1 MAYPPRSTS
10 TPTGAGALPRVVASR
25 HDAVRRT
32 VILVLV
38 AGEPVAWTVCPSGLR
53 GWTQVPLA
61 RAAWVQIPQLS
72 GPDIFVRAAK
82 RPSPCDFCALTV
94 AHAIN
99 TAWRRGIHYI
109 RSRFQQQYLVLGKKP
124 PSVSIPKLLQN
135 STWQQRFSTHE
146 ISRCQAIGV
155 PDAIMTSSRVL
166 D

>member
-1 MAYPPRSTS
+1 MAYPPRPTS
-10 TPTGAGALPRVVASR
+10 TPTGAGALPRVMASR

-38 AGEPVAWTVCPSGLR
+38 AGEQVAWTVCPSGLR

-82 RPSPCDFCALTV
+82 RPSPCDFCIFDCGTCHKHRMA
-94 AHAIN
+94 
-99 TAWRRGIHYI
+99 
-109 RSRFQQQYLVLGKKP
+109 SRLPLHPFKISATIPCPWQKP
-124 PSVSIPKLLQN
+124 PNVIAPKLLSN

-146 ISRCQAIGV
+146 SL
-155 PDAIMTSSRVL
+155 TLSSNRRGT
-166 D
+166 